1 MKTFLLTVT
10 LALVAQPCFG
20 MFCDGG
26 VVSEGDTQMD
36 VLKRCGDPHYVTSPE
51 YRYVGTRGHHVDV
64 RRTTV
69 VDWIYNFGP
78 RRFIYTVTFEGG
90 RVVRIEAGDYG
101 W

>member
-1 MKTFLLTVT
+1 MKTLLLTIT
-10 LALVAQPCFG
+10 LALTAQPCFG
-20 MFCDGG
+20 MFCDQG

-36 VLKRCGDPHYVTSPE
+36 VLKRCGDPDYVTSPD
-51 YRYVGTRGHHVDV
+51 YRYSGTRGREVNV

-78 RRFIYTVTFEGG
+78 RQFIYTVTFEGG
-90 RVVRIEAGDYG
+90 RVVRIEPGDYG